1 MGRGAANQP
10 LFTGMQYVVSTEALE
25 AFVRGAKPDEQFTY
39 CEAPQLIPSETSR
52 RVREMAQEGLVRPHQ
67 TRRAG
72 GGFTFFVVRTRLRPA
87 AASTPA
93 QVVLADRFT
102 AAIFE
107 ELKQAAEKG
116 RRCPS
121 DAELMRRVGL
131 FSTPQAQWRIRKL
144 VEAGLIKSELVYEK
158 GVPTRVVTIA
168 ASKKRTALPQGW
180 AAAEQERGARA

>member
-1 MGRGAANQP
+1 MAARGATNQ
-10 LFTGMQYVVSTEALE
+10 LFTGLQSIVSLEALE
-25 AFVRGAKPDEQFTY
+25 AFVRDAKPDEQFTY

-72 GGFTFFVVRTRLRPA
+72 GGFIFFVVRTRYRPP
-87 AASTPA
+87 AASTPGQA
-93 QVVLADRFT
+93 ALTDRFT
-102 AAIFE
+102 AAIYE
-107 ELKQAAEKG
+107 ELKQAADKA

-121 DAELMRRVGL
+121 DAELARRAGL
-131 FSTPQAQWRIRKL
+131 ASRDQAQWRIRKL
-144 VEAGLIKSELVYEK
+144 VEAGLIRSELAYEG

-180 AAAEQERGARA
+180 AAAEQARGARA